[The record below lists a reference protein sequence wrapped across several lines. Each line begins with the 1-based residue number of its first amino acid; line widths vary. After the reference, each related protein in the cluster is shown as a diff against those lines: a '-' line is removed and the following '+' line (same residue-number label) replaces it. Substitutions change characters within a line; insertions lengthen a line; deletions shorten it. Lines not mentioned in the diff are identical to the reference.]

1 MSGNPQRRKF
11 IKSILGVAV
20 LGYAGEITSA
30 VRKTGGLTGVGLQP
44 GGGYEIFA
52 ALLGDYFAVSR
63 LDSKLGYLGRLRLVE
78 ANKTASTAQTEQFTL
93 VFRGPTGDPLAQD
106 TYRIQHA
113 AINKADIFLQP
124 ACSNRRGHY
133 YQACFNL
140 LK

>member
-1 MSGNPQRRKF
+1 M
-11 IKSILGVAV
+11 

-30 VRKTGGLTGVGLQP
+30 VRKTGGLTGLGLQP
-44 GGGYEIFA
+44 GGRYEIFA
-52 ALLGDYFAVSR
+52 ALLGHYFAVSR
-63 LDSKLGYLGRLRLVE
+63 LDSKLGHLGRLQLVA

-93 VFRGPTGDPLAQD
+93 GFLGPTGDPLAQD

-113 AINKADIFLQP
+113 TIGKADIFLQP
-124 ACSNRRGHY
+124 ACSDRLGHY